1 MYHCKTESICK
12 IVSFYLGK
20 LKVEVPGVEEQ
31 KECRGKGHES
41 QELTQPEIC
50 ENYSP
55 FITVKLDHMMNIIL
69 CCLLNQLEKKSYCP
83 NPLTKNKIGYIA
95 FN

>member
-1 MYHCKTESICK
+1 MGHGDLDLGLT
-12 IVSFYLGK
+12 IVSSHLGQ
-20 LKVEVPGVEEQ
+20 LQVEVPGVEKQ

-55 FITVKLDHMMNIIL
+55 FITVKLDHMMNIL
-69 CCLLNQLEKKSYCP
+69 CCLLNQLEKE
-83 NPLTKNKIGYIA
+83 
-95 FN
+95 